1 MENRRAQALV
11 VLAVVAGA
19 LLMVAAG
26 LSLIA
31 DERHERGTTGAPAAT
46 VQAP

>member
-31 DERHERGTTGAPAAT
+31 GDQHEGGTNGVSAT
-46 VQAP
+46 VQTP